1 MRAQRIQLSHE
12 ASGYLRWAGDQAD
25 DAALDG
31 QAGPDSDSLSLSLC
45 LSLSLSRSLFLFL
58 SVSFALSRS
67 LTVPLSLSLS
77 LYIICINT
85 YINIHKKQHVQIC
98 IETKTYAPGG
108 CLWMARVF
116 AERGFMMTNISML

>member
-31 QAGPDSDSLSLSLC
+31 QAGPDSDSLSLSLSV
-45 LSLSLSRSLFLFL
+45 SLSLSRALSFSFCLSLSPSLALLLFLY
-58 SVSFALSRS
+58 R
-67 LTVPLSLSLS
+67 SLS

-85 YINIHKKQHVQIC
+85 YINIHEKQHVQIC